1 MPEHRRPGRT
11 SRSTRTIED
20 VSASR
25 GGLDVRRFLYVGL
38 AVLVI
43 ALDQLTKALVAAR
56 IPLHATINVIP
67 GFFDLTHVRN
77 TGAAF
82 GLFAGEAS
90 PARTVLL
97 TLVAA
102 VVFCGVVLY
111 AWRSSARDAVLQ
123 TALALVAGGA
133 VGNLVDRIRLD
144 FVTDF
149 LRFYVG
155 VHEWPSFN
163 VADSAITVGVV
174 LLAWDIWR
182 RPGEEPASTPGK
194 AAA

>member
-1 MPEHRRPGRT
+1 VSVSPGGILLRR
-11 SRSTRTIED
+11 
-20 VSASR
+20 
-25 GGLDVRRFLYVGL
+25 LFYVLL
-38 AVLVI
+38 AVSVI
-43 ALDQLTKALVAAR
+43 LLDQLTKALVAAR
-56 IPLHATINVIP
+56 IPLHATVSVIP

-82 GLFAGEAS
+82 GLFGGDAS
-90 PARTVLL
+90 PGRTLFL
-97 TLVAA
+97 TGVAA
-102 VVFCGVVLY
+102 VVFCGVVVY

-123 TALALVAGGA
+123 TALAFVAGGA
-133 VGNLVDRIRLD
+133 VGNLVDRIRFD

-163 VADSAITVGVV
+163 VADSAITVGVI

-182 RPGEEPASTPGK
+182 RPAGEPARSPGK
-194 AAA
+194 APA